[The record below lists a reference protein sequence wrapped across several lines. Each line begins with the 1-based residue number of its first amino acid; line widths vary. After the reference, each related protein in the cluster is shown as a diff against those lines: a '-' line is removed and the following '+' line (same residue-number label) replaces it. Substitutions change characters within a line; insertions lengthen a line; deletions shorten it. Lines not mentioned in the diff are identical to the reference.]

1 MKKPIQNFLTI
12 LIISVIFI
20 FLIRNLIQ
28 NWSKIP
34 FNDLHFNILFLCIS
48 FLALIFHFISYSKS
62 WQEIMRALERP
73 IRFSQSSWIISTTQI
88 AKYLPGR
95 IWYMVGRVYVG
106 QKERMSGKSLAVSMV
121 LETCLLLISS
131 SIIFL
136 ISTLIIGNYSLTN
149 LLICIVALV
158 AAVVILN
165 PRILSWVTNLFLRI
179 FKKPEVKI
187 TISYL
192 QMLKLSVY
200 FFILWI
206 FQIIGFYFL
215 INAIYPVVLS
225 KIFNLAAAYTLSW
238 ITGFLVIFTPGGLG
252 VREGMMAL
260 LLSPIVPTPLAIAIS
275 FVARVWIIVF
285 EIVIFFV
292 GLVVKKTANRE

>member
-1 MKKPIQNFLTI
+1 MKKIIKNFLPI

-34 FNDLHFNILFLCIS
+34 FKDLHFNILFLCIS
-48 FLALIFHFISYSKS
+48 FLALILHFLSYSKS
-62 WQEIMRALERP
+62 WQEIMRALGLP

-106 QKERMSGKSLAVSMV
+106 QKEKMSGKSLAVSMI

-136 ISTLIIGNYSLTN
+136 ISTLVVGNYSFGN
-149 LLICIVALV
+149 LVICIIALV
-158 AAVVILN
+158 AAIIVLN
-165 PRILSWVTNLFLRI
+165 PYILSWVTNLFLRI

-187 TISYL
+187 TVSYL
-192 QMLKLSVY
+192 HMLKLSVY
-200 FFILWI
+200 FFGLWI
-206 FQIIGFYFL
+206 AQIVGFYFL
-215 INAIYPVVLS
+215 INALYPVALS
-225 KIFNLAAAYTLSW
+225 KIFSLATAYTLSW
-238 ITGFLVIFTPGGLG
+238 IMGFIVIFTPGGLG
-252 VREGMMAL
+252 VREGAMSL
-260 LLSPIVPTPLAIAIS
+260 LLSPIMPTPLAIAIS
-275 FVARVWIIVF
+275 FIARVWITVF
-285 EIVIFFV
+285 EIAIFFI
-292 GLVVKKTANRE
+292 GLVIKKATRRE